1 VGTSEGEM
9 LFPRVSA
16 VFNGK
21 SQFFLLMASEFFE
34 IHFAK
39 EVHPSGFCGSYYF

>member
-1 VGTSEGEM
+1 MEN
-9 LFPRVSA
+9 P
-16 VFNGK
+16 N
-21 SQFFLLMASEFFE
+21 FLLMASEFFE